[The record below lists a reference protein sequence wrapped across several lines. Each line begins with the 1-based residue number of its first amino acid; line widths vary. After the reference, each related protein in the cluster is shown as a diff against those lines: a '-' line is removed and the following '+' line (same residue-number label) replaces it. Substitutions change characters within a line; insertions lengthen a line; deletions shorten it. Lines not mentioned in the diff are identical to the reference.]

1 MRNVKNMHYRLAK
14 FLVLLL
20 AASFISFSAFA
31 QEATKDVDLTVKRIG
46 LVDIEG
52 VLRSAV
58 ASEKVR
64 ILLDEQREKFQQEFN
79 VIEKKLQDTER
90 DLTLKQGVISEAEFD
105 AQRISFQNKVT
116 KVQQDIQYR
125 RQALDS
131 AYQKAQNDL
140 RALAIDILA
149 EIASEKKLDLI
160 LARNSALIFLP
171 HFNISNEV
179 LERLNERTK
188 NAKIEI
194 EITNPDKN

>member
-1 MRNVKNMHYRLAK
+1 MHYLFGK
-14 FLVLLL
+14 L
-20 AASFISFSAFA
+20 AAIFLISSLVFGSAFA
-31 QEATKDVDLTVKRIG
+31 QDTATKEADLSVNRIG

-52 VLRSAV
+52 VLRSAA

-64 ILLDEQREKFQQEFN
+64 KLLDEQRDKFQQEFN
-79 VIEKKLQDTER
+79 LIEKQLQDTER
-90 DLTLKQGVISEAEFD
+90 NLTLKKGVISDAEFD
-105 AQRISFQNKVT
+105 AQLIAFQNKVT
-116 KVQQDIQYR
+116 RVQQDIQYR

-149 EIASEKKLDLI
+149 EIAAEKKLDLI

-171 HFNISNEV
+171 HYNLSNEV
-179 LERLNERTK
+179 LLRLNERTK

-194 EITNPDKN
+194 EIVNPDQN

>member
-1 MRNVKNMHYRLAK
+1 MHYRIAK

-20 AASFISFSAFA
+20 AATFISATAIA
-31 QEATKDVDLTVKRIG
+31 QETIQDSDLNVKRIG

-58 ASEKVR
+58 ASEKVKV
-64 ILLDEQREKFQQEFN
+64 LLDEQREKFQQEFN
-79 VIEKKLQDTER
+79 VIEKQLQDTER
-90 DLTLKQGVISEAEFD
+90 DLTLKRRVISDAEFD
-105 AQRISFQNKVT
+105 AQRIAFQNKVT

-179 LERLNERTK
+179 LVRLDERTK

>member
-1 MRNVKNMHYRLAK
+1 MHCRLAK
-14 FLVLLL
+14 YAIFWLV
-20 AASFISFSAFA
+20 AFVLSGPAMA
-31 QEATKDVDLTVKRIG
+31 QDATKQDADLNVKRIG

-58 ASEKVR
+58 ASDKVR
-64 ILLDEQREKFQQEFN
+64 TLLDEQREKFQQEFS
-79 VIEKKLQDTER
+79 VTEKQLQDTER
-90 DLTLKQGVISEAEFD
+90 DLTLKRGVISDAEFD
-105 AQRISFQNKVT
+105 QQRIAFQNKVT
-116 KVQQDIQYR
+116 QLQQDIQYR

-149 EIASEKKLDLI
+149 EIAAEKKLDLI

-171 HFNISNEV
+171 HFNLSNEV
-179 LERLNERTK
+179 LERLDERTK

-194 EITNPDKN
+194 EIINPDKN

>member
-1 MRNVKNMHYRLAK
+1 MRYRLAK
-14 FLVLLL
+14 YAIFWLV
-20 AASFISFSAFA
+20 ACFISGSVVA
-31 QEATKDVDLTVKRIG
+31 QDTTTQDVDLNVKRIG

-64 ILLDEQREKFQQEFN
+64 KLLDEQREKFQQEFN
-79 VIEKKLQDTER
+79 EVEKQLQDTER

-105 AQRISFQNKVT
+105 SQRIDFQNKVT
-116 KVQQDIQYR
+116 RLQQDIQYR

-149 EIASEKKLDLI
+149 EIAAEKKLDLI

>member
-1 MRNVKNMHYRLAK
+1 MHYRLAK

-31 QEATKDVDLTVKRIG
+31 QEATKDVDLTLKRIG

-79 VIEKKLQDTER
+79 VIEKKLQNTER

-105 AQRISFQNKVT
+105 AQRIAFQNKVT

-140 RALAIDILA
+140 RALAIDIIA

>member
-1 MRNVKNMHYRLAK
+1 MHHLFGK
-14 FLVLLL
+14 L
-20 AASFISFSAFA
+20 AAIFLISSLIFGSALA
-31 QEATKDVDLTVKRIG
+31 QDSETKEADLSVNRIG

-52 VLRSAV
+52 VLRSAT

-64 ILLDEQREKFQQEFN
+64 KLLDEQRDKFQQEFN
-79 VIEKKLQDTER
+79 LIEKQLQDTER
-90 DLTLKQGVISEAEFD
+90 DLTLKKGVISDAEFD
-105 AQRISFQNKVT
+105 AQRIAFQNKVT
-116 KVQQDIQYR
+116 RVQQDIQYR

-149 EIASEKKLDLI
+149 EIAAEKKLDLI

-171 HFNISNEV
+171 HYNLSNEV
-179 LERLNERTK
+179 LLRLNERTK

-194 EITNPDKN
+194 EIVNPDLN

>member
-1 MRNVKNMHYRLAK
+1 MHYRLAK
-14 FLVLLL
+14 FQVLLL

-31 QEATKDVDLTVKRIG
+31 QEATKDVDLNVRRIG

>member
-1 MRNVKNMHYRLAK
+1 MHYLFGKLAK
-14 FLVLLL
+14 IFL
-20 AASFISFSAFA
+20 ISSLFFGSAIA
-31 QEATKDVDLTVKRIG
+31 QDSATKQADLSVNRIG

-52 VLRSAV
+52 VLRSAA

-64 ILLDEQREKFQQEFN
+64 KLLDEQRDKFQQEFN
-79 VIEKKLQDTER
+79 LIEKQLQDTER
-90 DLTLKQGVISEAEFD
+90 DLTLKQGVISDAEFD
-105 AQRISFQNKVT
+105 AQRIAFQNKVT
-116 KVQQDIQYR
+116 RLQQDIQYR

-149 EIASEKKLDLI
+149 EIAAEKKLDLI

-171 HFNISNEV
+171 HYNLSNEV
-179 LERLNERTK
+179 LLRLNERTK

-194 EITNPDKN
+194 EIMNPDQN

>member
-1 MRNVKNMHYRLAK
+1 MHYLFGK
-14 FLVLLL
+14 L
-20 AASFISFSAFA
+20 AAIFLISSLIFGSALA
-31 QEATKDVDLTVKRIG
+31 QDSETKEADLSVNRIG

-52 VLRSAV
+52 VLRSAT

-64 ILLDEQREKFQQEFN
+64 KLLDEQRDKFQQEFN
-79 VIEKKLQDTER
+79 LIEKQLQDTER
-90 DLTLKQGVISEAEFD
+90 DLTLKKGVISDAEFD
-105 AQRISFQNKVT
+105 AQRIAFQNKVT
-116 KVQQDIQYR
+116 RVQQDIQYR

-149 EIASEKKLDLI
+149 EIAAEKKLDLI

-171 HFNISNEV
+171 HYNLSNEV
-179 LERLNERTK
+179 LLRLNERTK

-194 EITNPDKN
+194 EIVNPDQN

>member
-1 MRNVKNMHYRLAK
+1 MHYLFGKLATA
-14 FLVLLL
+14 FL
-20 AASFISFSAFA
+20 ISSLVFGSAFA
-31 QEATKDVDLTVKRIG
+31 QDTATKEADLSVNRIG

-52 VLRSAV
+52 VLRSAA

-64 ILLDEQREKFQQEFN
+64 KLLDEQRDKFQQEFN
-79 VIEKKLQDTER
+79 VIEKQLQDTER
-90 DLTLKQGVISEAEFD
+90 DLTLKQGVISDAEFD
-105 AQRISFQNKVT
+105 AQRIAFQNKVT
-116 KVQQDIQYR
+116 RLQQDIQYR

-149 EIASEKKLDLI
+149 EIAAEKKLDLI

-171 HFNISNEV
+171 HYNLSNEV
-179 LERLNERTK
+179 LLRLNERTK

-194 EITNPDKN
+194 EIMNPDQN

>member
-1 MRNVKNMHYRLAK
+1 MHHRLAK
-14 FLVLLL
+14 FAVFLLI
-20 AASFISFSAFA
+20 ASFMSGTTMSATAFA
-31 QEATKDVDLTVKRIG
+31 QDATKDGDLSVKRIG

-52 VLRSAV
+52 VLRSAA

-79 VIEKKLQDTER
+79 VIEKQLQDTER
-90 DLTLKQGVISEAEFD
+90 DLTLKRGVISDAEFD
-105 AQRISFQNKVT
+105 SQRIAFQKKVT
-116 KVQQDIQYR
+116 RVQQDIQYR
-125 RQALDS
+125 RQALDN

-149 EIASEKKLDLI
+149 EIATEKKLDLI

-179 LERLNERTK
+179 LLRLNERTK
-188 NAKIEI
+188 NAKVEI
-194 EITNPDKN
+194 EITNPDSN

>member
-1 MRNVKNMHYRLAK
+1 MHYLFGKLVAIFLISSLIFGSALAQDSETK
-14 FLVLLL
+14 
-20 AASFISFSAFA
+20 
-31 QEATKDVDLTVKRIG
+31 EADLSVNRIG

-52 VLRSAV
+52 VLRSAA

-64 ILLDEQREKFQQEFN
+64 KLLDEQRDKFQQEFN
-79 VIEKKLQDTER
+79 VIEKQLQDTER
-90 DLTLKQGVISEAEFD
+90 NLTLKKGVISDTEFD
-105 AQRISFQNKVT
+105 SQRIAFQNKVT
-116 KVQQDIQYR
+116 RLQQDIQYR

-149 EIASEKKLDLI
+149 EIAAEKKLDLI

-171 HFNISNEV
+171 HYNLSNEV
-179 LERLNERTK
+179 LLRLNERTK

-194 EITNPDKN
+194 EIVNPDQN

>member
-1 MRNVKNMHYRLAK
+1 MHYLFGKLATI
-14 FLVLLL
+14 FL
-20 AASFISFSAFA
+20 ISSLFFGSAIA
-31 QEATKDVDLTVKRIG
+31 QDSATKQADLSVNRIG

-52 VLRSAV
+52 VLRSAA

-64 ILLDEQREKFQQEFN
+64 KLLDEQRDKFQQEFN
-79 VIEKKLQDTER
+79 VIEKQLQDTER
-90 DLTLKQGVISEAEFD
+90 DLTLKKGVISDAEFD
-105 AQRISFQNKVT
+105 AQRIAFQNKVT
-116 KVQQDIQYR
+116 RLQQDIQYR

-149 EIASEKKLDLI
+149 EIAAEKKLDLI

-171 HFNISNEV
+171 HYNLSNEV
-179 LERLNERTK
+179 LLRLNERTK

-194 EITNPDKN
+194 EIMNPDQN

>member
-1 MRNVKNMHYRLAK
+1 MHCRLAK
-14 FLVLLL
+14 YAIFWLV
-20 AASFISFSAFA
+20 AFVLSGPAMA
-31 QEATKDVDLTVKRIG
+31 QDATTQDPDLNITRIG

-58 ASEKVR
+58 ASDKVR
-64 ILLDEQREKFQQEFN
+64 KLLDEQREKFQQEFS
-79 VIEKKLQDTER
+79 VTEKQLQDTER
-90 DLTLKQGVISEAEFD
+90 DLTLKRGVISDAEFD
-105 AQRISFQNKVT
+105 QQRIAFQNKVT
-116 KVQQDIQYR
+116 QLQQDIQYR

-149 EIASEKKLDLI
+149 EIAAEKKLDLI

-171 HFNISNEV
+171 HFNLSSEV

>member
-1 MRNVKNMHYRLAK
+1 MHYRLAK

-20 AASFISFSAFA
+20 AATFISATAIA
-31 QEATKDVDLTVKRIG
+31 QETIQDSDLNVKRIG

-58 ASEKVR
+58 ASEKVKV
-64 ILLDEQREKFQQEFN
+64 LLDEQREKFQQEFN
-79 VIEKKLQDTER
+79 VIEKQLQDTER
-90 DLTLKQGVISEAEFD
+90 DLTLKRGVISDAEFD
-105 AQRISFQNKVT
+105 GQRIAFQNKVT
-116 KVQQDIQYR
+116 KVQKDIQYR

-160 LARNSALIFLP
+160 LARNSALIFFP

-179 LERLNERTK
+179 LVRLDERTK

>member
-1 MRNVKNMHYRLAK
+1 MHYRLAK
-14 FLVLLL
+14 FLMLLL
-20 AASFISFSAFA
+20 AATFISTTAIA
-31 QEATKDVDLTVKRIG
+31 QETIQDSDLNVKRIG

-58 ASEKVR
+58 ASEKVKV
-64 ILLDEQREKFQQEFN
+64 LLDEQREKFQQEFN
-79 VIEKKLQDTER
+79 VIEKQLQDTER
-90 DLTLKQGVISEAEFD
+90 DLTLKRGVISDAEFD
-105 AQRISFQNKVT
+105 AQRIAFQNKVT

-179 LERLNERTK
+179 LVRLNERTK

>member
-1 MRNVKNMHYRLAK
+1 MHYLFGKLVAIFLISSLIFGSALAQDSETK
-14 FLVLLL
+14 
-20 AASFISFSAFA
+20 
-31 QEATKDVDLTVKRIG
+31 EADLSVNRIG

-52 VLRSAV
+52 VLRSAT

-64 ILLDEQREKFQQEFN
+64 KLLDEQRDKFQQEFN
-79 VIEKKLQDTER
+79 LIEKQLQDTER
-90 DLTLKQGVISEAEFD
+90 DLTLKKGVISDAEFD
-105 AQRISFQNKVT
+105 AQRIAFQNKVT
-116 KVQQDIQYR
+116 RVQQDIQYR

-149 EIASEKKLDLI
+149 EIAAEKKLDLI

-171 HFNISNEV
+171 HYNLSNEV
-179 LERLNERTK
+179 LLRLNERTK

-194 EITNPDKN
+194 EIVNPDQN

>member
-1 MRNVKNMHYRLAK
+1 HYLFGKLATV
-14 FLVLLL
+14 FL
-20 AASFISFSAFA
+20 ISSLFFGSAIA
-31 QEATKDVDLTVKRIG
+31 QDSATKQADLSVNRIG

-52 VLRSAV
+52 VLRSAA

-64 ILLDEQREKFQQEFN
+64 KLLDEQRDKFQQEFN
-79 VIEKKLQDTER
+79 FIEKQLQDTER
-90 DLTLKQGVISEAEFD
+90 DLTLKKGVISDAEFD
-105 AQRISFQNKVT
+105 AQRIAFQNKVT
-116 KVQQDIQYR
+116 RVQQDIQYR

-149 EIASEKKLDLI
+149 EIAAEKKLDLI

-171 HFNISNEV
+171 HYNLSNEV
-179 LERLNERTK
+179 LLRLNERTK

-194 EITNPDKN
+194 EIMNPDQN

>member
-1 MRNVKNMHYRLAK
+1 MHYRIAK

-20 AASFISFSAFA
+20 AATFISATAIA
-31 QEATKDVDLTVKRIG
+31 QETIQDSDLNVKRIG
-46 LVDIEG
+46 LVDIDG
-52 VLRSAV
+52 VFRSAL
-58 ASEKVR
+58 ASEKVKV
-64 ILLDEQREKFQQEFN
+64 LLDEQREKFQQEFN
-79 VIEKKLQDTER
+79 VIEKQLQDTER
-90 DLTLKQGVISEAEFD
+90 DLTLKRGVISDAEFD
-105 AQRISFQNKVT
+105 AQRIAFQNKVT

-149 EIASEKKLDLI
+149 EIASEKKLDII

-179 LERLNERTK
+179 LLRMDERTK

>member
-1 MRNVKNMHYRLAK
+1 MHYLFGKLATI
-14 FLVLLL
+14 FL
-20 AASFISFSAFA
+20 ISSLFFGSAIA
-31 QEATKDVDLTVKRIG
+31 QDSATKQADLSVNRIG

-52 VLRSAV
+52 VLRSAA

-64 ILLDEQREKFQQEFN
+64 KLLDEQRDKFQQEFN
-79 VIEKKLQDTER
+79 VIEKQLQDTER
-90 DLTLKQGVISEAEFD
+90 DLTLKQGVISDAEFD
-105 AQRISFQNKVT
+105 AQRIAFQNKVT
-116 KVQQDIQYR
+116 RLQQDIQYR

-149 EIASEKKLDLI
+149 EIAAEKKLDLI

-171 HFNISNEV
+171 HYNLSNEV
-179 LERLNERTK
+179 LLRLNERTK

-194 EITNPDKN
+194 EIMNPDQN

>member
-1 MRNVKNMHYRLAK
+1 MHYRLAK
-14 FLVLLL
+14 YAIFCLVACVL
-20 AASFISFSAFA
+20 SGPVMA
-31 QEATKDVDLTVKRIG
+31 QDATTQDADLNVKRIG

-58 ASEKVR
+58 ASDKVR
-64 ILLDEQREKFQQEFN
+64 KLLDEQRGKFQQEFS
-79 VIEKKLQDTER
+79 VTEKQLQDTER
-90 DLTLKQGVISEAEFD
+90 DLTLKRGVISDAEFD
-105 AQRISFQNKVT
+105 QQRIAFQNKVT
-116 KVQQDIQYR
+116 QLQQDIQYR

-149 EIASEKKLDLI
+149 EIAAEKKLDLI

-171 HFNISNEV
+171 HFNLSNEV
-179 LERLNERTK
+179 LERLDERTK

>member
-1 MRNVKNMHYRLAK
+1 MHYRLAK

-20 AASFISFSAFA
+20 AATFISTTAIA
-31 QEATKDVDLTVKRIG
+31 QETIQDSDLNVKRIG

-58 ASEKVR
+58 ASEKVKV
-64 ILLDEQREKFQQEFN
+64 LLDEQREKFQQEFN
-79 VIEKKLQDTER
+79 VIEKQLQDTER
-90 DLTLKQGVISEAEFD
+90 DLTLKRGVISDAEFD
-105 AQRISFQNKVT
+105 AQRIAFQNKVT

-179 LERLNERTK
+179 LVRLDERTK

>member
-1 MRNVKNMHYRLAK
+1 M
-14 FLVLLL
+14 
-20 AASFISFSAFA
+20 STTAFA
-31 QEATKDVDLTVKRIG
+31 QDATKDGDLSVKRIG

-52 VLRSAV
+52 VLRSAA

-79 VIEKKLQDTER
+79 VIEKQLQDTER
-90 DLTLKQGVISEAEFD
+90 DLTLKRGVISDAEFD
-105 AQRISFQNKVT
+105 SQRIAFQKKVT
-116 KVQQDIQYR
+116 RVQQDIQYR
-125 RQALDS
+125 RQALDN

-149 EIASEKKLDLI
+149 EIATEKKLDLI

-179 LERLNERTK
+179 LLRLNERTK
-188 NAKIEI
+188 NAKVEI
-194 EITNPDKN
+194 EITNPDSN

>member
-1 MRNVKNMHYRLAK
+1 MHFLFGKLATI
-14 FLVLLL
+14 FL
-20 AASFISFSAFA
+20 ISSLFFGSAIA
-31 QEATKDVDLTVKRIG
+31 QDSATKQADLSVNRIG

-52 VLRSAV
+52 VLRSAA

-64 ILLDEQREKFQQEFN
+64 KLLDEQRDKFQQEFN
-79 VIEKKLQDTER
+79 VIEKQLQDTER
-90 DLTLKQGVISEAEFD
+90 DLTLKQGVISDAEFD
-105 AQRISFQNKVT
+105 AQRIAFQNKVT
-116 KVQQDIQYR
+116 RLQQDIQYR

-149 EIASEKKLDLI
+149 EIAAEKKLDLI

-171 HFNISNEV
+171 HYNLSNEV
-179 LERLNERTK
+179 LLRLNERTK

-194 EITNPDKN
+194 EIMNPDQN

>member
-1 MRNVKNMHYRLAK
+1 MHHRLAK
-14 FLVLLL
+14 FAVFLLI
-20 AASFISFSAFA
+20 ASFMSGTTMSTTAFA
-31 QEATKDVDLTVKRIG
+31 QDATKDGDLSVKRIG

-52 VLRSAV
+52 VLRSAA

-79 VIEKKLQDTER
+79 VIEKQLQDTER
-90 DLTLKQGVISEAEFD
+90 DLTLKRGVISDAEFD
-105 AQRISFQNKVT
+105 SQRIAFQKKVT
-116 KVQQDIQYR
+116 RVQQDIQYR
-125 RQALDS
+125 RQALDN

-149 EIASEKKLDLI
+149 EIATEKKLDLI

-179 LERLNERTK
+179 LLRLNERTK
-188 NAKIEI
+188 NAKVEI
-194 EITNPDKN
+194 EITNPDSN

>member
-1 MRNVKNMHYRLAK
+1 MHYLFGK
-14 FLVLLL
+14 L
-20 AASFISFSAFA
+20 AAIFLISSLVFGSAFA
-31 QEATKDVDLTVKRIG
+31 QDTATKEADLSVNRIG

-52 VLRSAV
+52 VLRSAA

-64 ILLDEQREKFQQEFN
+64 KLLDEQRDKFQQEFN
-79 VIEKKLQDTER
+79 LIEKQLQDTER
-90 DLTLKQGVISEAEFD
+90 NLTLKKGVISDVEFD
-105 AQRISFQNKVT
+105 AQRIAFQNKVT
-116 KVQQDIQYR
+116 RVQQDIQYR

-149 EIASEKKLDLI
+149 EIAAEKKLDLI

-171 HFNISNEV
+171 HYNLSNEV
-179 LERLNERTK
+179 LLRLNERTK

-194 EITNPDKN
+194 EIVNPDQN